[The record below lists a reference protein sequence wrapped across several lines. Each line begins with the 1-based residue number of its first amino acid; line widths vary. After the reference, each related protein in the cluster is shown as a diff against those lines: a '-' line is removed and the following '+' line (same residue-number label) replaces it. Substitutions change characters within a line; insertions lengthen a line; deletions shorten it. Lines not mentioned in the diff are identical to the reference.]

1 MSAAIAMSAAAQRNL
16 IVEAYARTEQR
27 RTRGILAS
35 MGSELTIRYLRALAD
50 LPHDRAVAL
59 AELDACLRAAET
71 PGPIDGPARGRLLTT
86 TLGYGLDA
94 IMGGLARLWMP
105 WKGKAFDSEAKEG
118 RNLFTS
124 GFRPIQHA
132 LWPGYDIDSPE
143 GDRRYST
150 FPFTTWEGR
159 STFAPG
165 GADVLKIDYEH
176 PQSPWLIRDIL
187 DELVQI
193 EDGLFLGQALLR
205 VKGKLHRVAWFELR
219 T

>member
-1 MSAAIAMSAAAQRNL
+1 MAP
-16 IVEAYARTEQR
+16 
-27 RTRGILAS
+27 
-35 MGSELTIRYLRALAD
+35 ELTLRYFRALAD
-50 LPHDRAVAL
+50 LPHDRAGAL
-59 AELDACLRAAET
+59 AELEECFRAAQT
-71 PGPIDGPARGRLLTT
+71 PGPIDGPTRGRLLTT

-94 IMGGLARLWMP
+94 STGGLARLWMP
-105 WKGKAFDSEAKEG
+105 WKGKAFDPEAKEG

-124 GFRPIQHA
+124 SFRPVQHA
-132 LWPGYDIDSPE
+132 LWPGYDIDYPE

-150 FPFTTWEGR
+150 FPFTTWEGT
-159 STFAPG
+159 SAFTPG

-205 VKGKLHRVAWFELR
+205 VKGKHHRVAWFELR

>member
-1 MSAAIAMSAAAQRNL
+1 M
-16 IVEAYARTEQR
+16 AR
-27 RTRGILAS
+27 
-35 MGSELTIRYLRALAD
+35 ELTLRYLRALAD
-50 LPHDRAVAL
+50 LPHDRAGAL
-59 AELDACLRAAET
+59 AELDACFRAAET
-71 PGPIDGPARGRLLTT
+71 PGPIDGPTRGRLLTT

-94 IMGGLARLWMP
+94 ITGGLARLWMP
-105 WKGKAFDSEAKEG
+105 WKGKAFDPEAKEG

-124 GFRPIQHA
+124 SFRPVQHA

-150 FPFTTWEGR
+150 FSFTTWGGSSR
-159 STFAPG
+159 FAPG
-165 GADVLKIDYEH
+165 GANVLKIDYEH

-205 VKGKLHRVAWFELR
+205 VKGKHHRVAWFELR